1 VTAITATTGRRREFR
16 LVGWV
21 VLIGAAAVALLVMRP
36 DQIFRAN
43 TPTGGDMGAHVLI
56 PAYLR
61 DTLLADGRIM
71 GWSNDWYAGFPILYF
86 YFPIPA
92 LTIVLFD
99 LVLPYGVAF
108 KIVTVAGL
116 VGLPFASYY
125 FARSMG
131 FARPVSLV
139 GGVAGATFVF
149 MESRFPDT
157 GQIYSI
163 FGGNTLSTLAG
174 EYSFSWSFAL
184 SLVYLGMVIRNT
196 RQGRGFTVGAGVV
209 LALAALS
216 HVITTLVV
224 VVASLPLLFR
234 RKGTAAVTGAWAL
247 GFGLA
252 AFWAVPLLMRV
263 QDYTTDMGWNPVQGH
278 WKVFQGDLWPMLL
291 LGAVGLLWAA
301 ARKATI
307 GPALVLMVFPII
319 GYYGLEYLDW
329 TKLYN
334 ARLLPYW
341 YYVIY
346 LFAGI
351 AVGLAVVAIV
361 RRGPS
366 RGLAVWLATGV
377 ASAFFLVVGG
387 VGVSRAPAWANW
399 NYSGYEAK
407 EGWQEYEALIAE
419 IDRLPPGRVMWEAYS
434 EFYNRYGTP
443 MALMLTGYW
452 SEGHPS
458 MEGLLFE
465 SSITTPF
472 HFLNAAEVSENPSNP
487 IGGLRYHR
495 LDFERAVPHLM
506 LYDVAYYVATTDA
519 ANEKAAEAGL
529 EVLAEVDPFTVYA
542 LPEADLV
549 EVGSWE
555 PAVWGED
562 GGFVDAAL
570 EWYDDI
576 ELLDR
581 WLVAEGPDDWR
592 RIDEA
597 TDPGRR
603 SVRIEGAVDD
613 VVLEDHR
620 ISFRTTA
627 VGAPHLVKVSHFP
640 NWQATGAE
648 GPYRAAPSLM
658 VVVPTQEEVTIEFRN
673 TAAENGGMLLTVIT
687 LLGLAAWGVV
697 RWRRRQTAL
706 ALPPQAEAD
715 AQQADDG
722 AGDSSQE
729 A

>member
-1 VTAITATTGRRREFR
+1 
-16 LVGWV
+16 
-21 VLIGAAAVALLVMRP
+21 M
-36 DQIFRAN
+36 
-43 TPTGGDMGAHVLI
+43 
-56 PAYLR
+56 
-61 DTLLADGRIM
+61 
-71 GWSNDWYAGFPILYF
+71 
-86 YFPIPA
+86 
-92 LTIVLFD
+92 
-99 LVLPYGVAF
+99 
-108 KIVTVAGL
+108 VTVAGL
-116 VGLPFASYY
+116 VALPFASYF

-149 MESRFPDT
+149 MESRFPDND
-157 GQIYSI
+157 QIYSI

-196 RQGRGFTVGAGVV
+196 RQGKGFTVGAGVV

-234 RKGTAAVTGAWAL
+234 RKGTPAVTGAWAL

-252 AFWAVPLLMRV
+252 AFWAVPLLLRV
-263 QDYTTDMGWNPVQGH
+263 QDYTTDMGWNPVRGH
-278 WKVFQGDLWPMLL
+278 WKVFPGDLWPVVL
-291 LGAVGLLWAA
+291 LGVVGLLWAA

-307 GPALVLMVFPII
+307 GPALVLVFFPIV

-341 YYVIY
+341 YYTIH

-351 AVGLAVVAIV
+351 AVGLAVVALV
-361 RRGPS
+361 RRGPG
-366 RGLAVWLATGV
+366 RGLAVWLAAGL
-377 ASAFFLVVGG
+377 ASVFFLVGG
-387 VGVSRAPAWANW
+387 AVGVSRAPAWSNW

-407 EGWQEYEALIAE
+407 EGWSEYEALIAE

-434 EFYNRYGTP
+434 DFYNRYGTP

-472 HFLNAAEVSENPSNP
+472 HFLNAAEVSEHPSNP

-506 LYDVAYYVATTDA
+506 LYDVAYYVATTDEA
-519 ANEKAAEAGL
+519 KEKAVEAGL
-529 EVLAEVDPFTVYA
+529 EVLAEADPFTVYA

-549 EVGSWE
+549 EVADWE
-555 PAVWGED
+555 PAVWAGEES
-562 GGFVDAAL
+562 FVDASL
-570 EWYDDI
+570 LWYDDVDN
-576 ELLDR
+576 LDR
-581 WLVAEGPDDWR
+581 WLVADGPDEWR
-592 RIDEA
+592 RIRDAENPA
-597 TDPGRR
+597 RR
-603 SVRIEGAVDD
+603 SETDGGEVTD

-620 ISFRTTA
+620 ISFRTSA
-627 VGAPHLVKVSHFP
+627 VGVPHLVKVSHFP
-640 NWQATGAE
+640 NWQTEGAD

-658 VVVPTQEEVTIEFRN
+658 VVIPTQEEVVIEFRN
-673 TAAENGGMLLTVIT
+673 TVAENGGLLVTGLT
-687 LLGLAAWGVV
+687 LAGLAGWGFV
-697 RWRRRQTAL
+697 RRRRRIRIEVRGT
-706 ALPPQAEAD
+706 
-715 AQQADDG
+715 
-722 AGDSSQE
+722 
-729 A
+729 

>member
-1 VTAITATTGRRREFR
+1 M
-16 LVGWV
+16 GWV
-21 VLIGAAAVALLVMRP
+21 VLIGAAAVALGVMRP
-36 DQIFRAN
+36 DQIFLAN

-61 DTLLADGRIM
+61 DNLLADGRIL
-71 GWSNDWYAGFPILYF
+71 GWSNDWYAGFPMLYF

-92 LTIVLFD
+92 FTIVLLD
-99 LVLPYGVAF
+99 VVLPYGVAF

-116 VGLPFASYY
+116 VGLPFAAYF
-125 FARSMG
+125 FARCMG

-149 MESRFPDT
+149 MESRFPDS

-184 SLVYLGMVIRNT
+184 SLVYLGLVIRNT
-196 RQGRGFTVGAGVV
+196 REGRGFTVGAGVA
-209 LALAALS
+209 LALAALC

-234 RKGTAAVTGAWAL
+234 RKGATAVGGAWAL

-252 AFWAVPLLMRV
+252 AFWAVPLLFRV
-263 QDYTTDMGWNPVQGH
+263 RDYTTDMGWSPVQGH
-278 WKVFQGDLWPMLL
+278 WKVFPGDLWPMLV
-291 LGAVGLLWAA
+291 LGTVGLLWAA

-307 GPALVLMVFPII
+307 GPALVLIAFPII

-341 YYVIY
+341 YFTMH

-361 RRGPS
+361 RRGPN
-366 RGLAVWLATGV
+366 RGLTVWLASGFAAV
-377 ASAFFLVVGG
+377 FFLAVGA
-387 VGVSRAPAWANW
+387 VGVSKAPAWANW

-407 EGWQEYEALIAE
+407 EGWSEYRALLDE
-419 IDRLPPGRVMWEAYS
+419 IDRLPPGRIMWEAYS
-434 EFYNRYGTP
+434 DFYNRYGTP

-472 HFLNAAEVSENPSNP
+472 HFLNAAEVSEHPSNP

-506 LYDVAYYVATTDA
+506 LYNVAYYVATTEA
-519 ANEKAAEAGL
+519 ANEKAVEADL
-529 EVLAEVDPFTVYA
+529 QVLVETEPFTVYA
-542 LPEADLV
+542 LPESDLV
-549 EVGSWE
+549 EVGAWE
-555 PAVWGED
+555 PAVWS
-562 GGFVDAAL
+562 GGGSFVDASL
-570 EWYDDI
+570 DWYDDVDN
-576 ELLDR
+576 LDR
-581 WLVAEGPDDWR
+581 WLVAQGPEDWL
-592 RIDEA
+592 RID
-597 TDPGRR
+597 DVGDRGRR
-603 SVRIEGAVDD
+603 SVRIEGAVSDI
-613 VVLEDHR
+613 VLEDHR
-620 ISFRTTA
+620 ISFHTTA

-658 VVVPTQEEVTIEFRN
+658 VVVPTQEDVTIEFSN
-673 TAAENGGMLLTVIT
+673 TIAENGGLLMSGAT
-687 LLGLAAWGVV
+687 LAGLAALGMVH
-697 RWRRRQTAL
+697 RRRRKR
-706 ALPPQAEAD
+706 AET
-715 AQQADDG
+715 
-722 AGDSSQE
+722 
-729 A
+729 